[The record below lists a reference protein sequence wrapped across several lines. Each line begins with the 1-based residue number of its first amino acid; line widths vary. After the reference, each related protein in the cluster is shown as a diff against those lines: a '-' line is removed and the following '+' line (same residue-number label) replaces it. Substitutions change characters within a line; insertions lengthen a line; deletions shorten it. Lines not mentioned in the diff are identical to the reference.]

1 MQKTN
6 VSPLRLTLYSNA
18 LKHENPNQ
26 LQKLRK
32 IAGCYSKAT
41 RNQSLDDQDPESP
54 MILST
59 RVASA
64 VKIKYLDKPVSPK
77 ELNSEEKAEKAA

>member
-1 MQKTN
+1 
-6 VSPLRLTLYSNA
+6 
-18 LKHENPNQ
+18 
-26 LQKLRK
+26 
-32 IAGCYSKAT
+32 
-41 RNQSLDDQDPESP
+41 

-64 VKIKYLDKPVSPK
+64 IKIKYLDKPVSPK